1 MSFSNSDSL
10 RGQGN
15 ALSGTKSLSWAD
27 LKVNVCIKMLHPH
40 LFTQDVFE
48 KSHFDTT
55 LRS

>member
-27 LKVNVCIKMLHPH
+27 LKVNVCIKTLHPH

-48 KSHFDTT
+48 KNHILTQ
-55 LRS
+55 L